1 MGFLEE
7 DTSGVCS
14 IDHCVKNK
22 KLKDRIH
29 ETKVKIRSL
38 VHCAIIL
45 RVSAQIMGREVGVQN
60 QFSGAS
66 SGGNLCYVQ

>member
-7 DTSGVCS
+7 DTSAVCS
-14 IDHCVKNK
+14 IHHGVKNK
-22 KLKDRIH
+22 IKDRIH

-45 RVSAQIMGREVGVQN
+45 RVFAQIMGREVGVQD
-60 QFSGAS
+60 QFSEAS
-66 SGGNLCYVQ
+66 SGGNLCYMQ